1 MINGIKVMVGVF
13 PMFGRIQLF
22 ALFSGTVSLLAPSQ
36 VSKEWILTHGIAN
49 LQVPF
54 DMGSFRTLPLVIGGG
69 SPWFF
74 SFVQHAGDVLNMLL
88 EVNFDEAKTLAVWA
102 RLWLS
107 RRADRYRLWILSMG
121 IVT

>member
-1 MINGIKVMVGVF
+1 MVGVF

-74 SFVQHAGDVLNMLL
+74 FVCATCRGCIEHAIGGQL
-88 EVNFDEAKTLAVWA
+88 
-102 RLWLS
+102 
-107 RRADRYRLWILSMG
+107 
-121 IVT
+121 

>member
-1 MINGIKVMVGVF
+1 MVGVF